1 MRIVT
6 NTKLAQRNR
15 QIATYLF
22 IVTLV
27 MLIGGFFLVNQS
39 LFTNEAPDDLM
50 LLLQS
55 LILPL
60 AFILTLISVR
70 MTNLWARQPR
80 PEDALDEALS
90 GINKKSILYN
100 YYHFPIR
107 HLLICPQGVYVLVTR
122 WHDGSYSVNGSD
134 KGDQWRSHQGFFG
147 RFFTTLRMDGIG
159 NPTKDAQRLVEHAR
173 KLLAP
178 IAPDVKVEAL
188 VVFLSPSVELEMNN
202 PSLTVLYADP
212 REEESLKNFLRESNA
227 NSGKKVNLPLS
238 DEQIAAFEKATLP
251 ANA

>member
-1 MRIVT
+1 MRTVT

-39 LFTNEAPDDLM
+39 LFTNEAPDTAVLI
-50 LLLQS
+50 LQS
-55 LILPL
+55 IILPL

-80 PEDALDEALS
+80 PEDALEEALS

-100 YYHFPIR
+100 YHHFPVR

-122 WHDGSYSVNGSD
+122 WHEGSFSVKASD
-134 KGDQWRSHQGFFG
+134 KGDVWRSLQGFFG
-147 RFFTTLRMDGIG
+147 RFFTTIRMDGIG
-159 NPTKDAQRLVEHAR
+159 NPTKDAHRLTEHAR

-178 IAPDVKVEAL
+178 IAPDVKIEPL
-188 VVFLSPSVELEMNN
+188 IVFLSPNVELDIDN
-202 PSLTVLYADP
+202 PSVTVLYADP

-227 NSGKKVNLPLS
+227 NTGKKISLPLT
-238 DEQIAAFEKATLP
+238 DEQISAFEKGFLP
-251 ANA
+251 ADA